1 MDPPSLWAN
10 LGSLRFWGMPFPKKE
25 DMFVF
30 SAKLLRHVQTSETF
44 YRFTKW
50 DYLLALKENLGKDGH
65 YI

>member
-1 MDPPSLWAN
+1 
-10 LGSLRFWGMPFPKKE
+10 MPFPKKE